1 MREIS
6 TQEKQSLYPERPT
19 DKAEW
24 FIEEIEMVER
34 GEGVLDLT
42 EMERAEMLDWENEL
56 GEELEK
62 IYKKKTA
69 KRVFYL
75 NYFLTEEGKRDFREV
90 LDLSFEGETLSE
102 CRQFI
107 FENRETIRKE
117 KLSKLSG
124 LSRRS
129 LNYSNDELS
138 KKLQQEID
146 SEGHINISDI
156 EPPQSVSLLIST
168 EKILQKNREL
178 REFKQRLKAEW
189 EDMKNGERGNLFE
202 AKKIILG
209 LYLRKVNELIAR
221 QFQHAD
227 SISTMAKHCDLTT
240 EEKDILL
247 ETFKFSDSS
256 RGHSRYDKFIYG
268 ADTEYNSSGWREQI
282 SGKLKKTVKKIE
294 SLFNANEFKK
304 YELLKEKGLDLKA
317 ILKEDIPEEV
327 FSAWVKEVLG
337 AYGVGDE
344 WKFITKPE
352 IKSMATKTGPKEI
365 HSGNTDKS
373 IYKVITVLL
382 GHEIEGHVLQNLN
395 SEQINL
401 RLFQKMKGDR
411 YSIFSEMGPMYV
423 QNLISKEAFGFE
435 AVPRPYYIQAMIKKL
450 EGGNYLDCVKVY
462 YESSKKLILEKK
474 EQGLISD
481 EEMDKELK
489 NRLKVAVKS
498 VRRLFMPGVD
508 LAKTG
513 KQLLRSRD
521 TVYLEQKLIAEE
533 LAKRGLEKYIFLT
546 GVNLVTLI
554 DLIKI
559 GVVDK
564 DKIQTPKL
572 YSLKKWEEVK
582 DRHGEKEG

>member
-6 TQEKQSLYPERPT
+6 TQEKQSLYSERPT

-42 EMERAEMLDWENEL
+42 EMERTEMLDWENEL

-62 IYKKKTA
+62 IYKKKIA
-69 KRVFYL
+69 KRVFSL
-75 NYFLTEEGKRDFREV
+75 NYFLTDKGREDLRDV
-90 LDLSFEGETLSE
+90 LNLSFKGETLFE

-138 KKLQQEID
+138 KELQQGMD

-168 EKILQKNREL
+168 EKMLQKNREL

-189 EDMKNGERGNLFE
+189 EDVRNGERGNLFE
-202 AKKIILG
+202 GKKIILG

-227 SISTMAKHCDLTT
+227 SISTMAEHCDLTR

-256 RGHSRYDKFIYG
+256 RGYSRYDKFIYG

-282 SGKLKKTVKKIE
+282 SGKLKKTVKEIE

-317 ILKEDIPEEV
+317 ILKEDVSEEV
-327 FSAWVKEVLG
+327 FSAWVEEVLG
-337 AYGVGDE
+337 GYGVDDK

-365 HSGNTDKS
+365 HSGNADKS
-373 IYKVITVLL
+373 IHEVITVLL
-382 GHEIEGHVLQNLN
+382 GHEIEGHVLQSLN

-462 YESSKKLILEKK
+462 YESSKKLILKKK
-474 EQGLISD
+474 EQGLISG

-513 KQLLRSRD
+513 KRLLRSRD
-521 TVYLEQKLIAEE
+521 TVYLEQKLIAEK
-533 LAKRGLEKYIFLT
+533 LAENGLEKYIFLT
-546 GVNLVTLI
+546 GVNLETLI

-559 GVVDK
+559 GVIDK
-564 DKIQTPKL
+564 DKIQTPKV

-582 DRHGEKEG
+582 EKYSSD